1 MLKAN
6 NIKKFKA
13 FSHSMW
19 REVHSETGIWEY
31 NILVE
36 KLTKDIRSK
45 VLKYTYVLIQKFQV
59 FNERNDQRYV
69 ERCALSYRYSLHGP
83 TIGCF

>member
-1 MLKAN
+1 MQ
-6 NIKKFKA
+6 
-13 FSHSMW
+13 
-19 REVHSETGIWEY
+19 SETGFGSRK

-59 FNERNDQRYV
+59 FNERKDQRYV
-69 ERCALSYRYSLHGP
+69 ERCALSYRYGLHGP
-83 TIGCF
+83 TIGYF